1 MSTINK
7 VPASAGAEWLLGGF
21 ALLRKAPL
29 ALGLLGVIWGLLS
42 LLGVQLMTVN
52 ASLGMLL
59 QLALG
64 IIGPL
69 LFAGLLWAVREVD
82 EGRAAQPAHLFH
94 FVRSEQT
101 GSVLATLLPQLA
113 AVLVLGLLLVLMI
126 GPAEL
131 QKLGEVMTT
140 LQATAQAGGQPDPEL
155 MRSLPVGRLFLWMLL
170 LFAVVIAVS
179 LFTFVAVPDI
189 VFGGRGGFEAMRNSF
204 RACLHNLSA
213 MVVFYLLLFVALFAI
228 SFGVQLLSM
237 TVQLFA
243 GQTAAIW
250 LSNLLMMGVLM
261 PLLAG
266 SVYHAWRQMLGA
278 PEAITT
284 TEVATPATHFEA

>member
-29 ALGLLGVIWGLLS
+29 ALGLLGVIWGVLS

-52 ASLGMLL
+52 ASVGMLL
-59 QLALG
+59 QLVLG
-64 IIGPL
+64 IVGPL

-82 EGRAAQPAHLFH
+82 EGRAAQSAHLFH

-155 MRSLPVGRLFLWMLL
+155 MRSLPVGRLFLWMLM

-189 VFGGRGGFEAMRNSF
+189 VFGGRGGFDAMRNSF

-237 TVQLFA
+237 TVQLVA

-278 PEAITT
+278 TEAATT
-284 TEVATPATHFEA
+284 TDVAAPATHFEA

>member
-29 ALGLLGVIWGLLS
+29 ALGLLGVVWGMLS
-42 LLGVQLMTVN
+42 MLGVQLMALN

-64 IIGPL
+64 IVGPL

-82 EGRAAQPAHLFH
+82 EGRAAQPLDLFR
-94 FVRSEQT
+94 FVHSGQA
-101 GSVLATLLPQLA
+101 GSVLTTLLPQLV
-113 AVLVLGLLLVLMI
+113 AVLVLGLLLVVMI

-131 QKLGEVMTT
+131 QKLGEVMAT

-155 MRSLPVGRLFLWMLL
+155 MRSLPVGRLFLWMLM
-170 LFAVVIAVS
+170 LFAVMVAVS

-189 VFGGRGGFEAMRNSF
+189 VFGGRGGFDAMRNSF

-213 MVVFYLLLFVALFAI
+213 LVVFYLLLLVALFAI

-237 TVQLFA
+237 TVQLVA
-243 GQTAAIW
+243 GQSAAIW

-266 SVYHAWRQMLGA
+266 CVFHAWRQMLGA
-278 PEAITT
+278 TDAAPAS
-284 TEVATPATHFEA
+284 EVAAPATHFEA

>member
-7 VPASAGAEWLLGGF
+7 VAASAGAEWLLGGF

-29 ALGLLGVIWGLLS
+29 ALGLLGMIWGLLS

-64 IIGPL
+64 IVGPL

-82 EGRAAQPAHLFH
+82 EGRAAKPAQLFH
-94 FVRSEQT
+94 FVRSERT

-189 VFGGRGGFEAMRNSF
+189 VFGGRGGFDAMRNSF

-243 GQTAAIW
+243 GPTAAIW

-266 SVYHAWRQMLGA
+266 SVYHAWRQMLSA
-278 PEAITT
+278 PDVVTT
-284 TEVATPATHFEA
+284 NEVAAPATHFEA

>member
-29 ALGLLGVIWGLLS
+29 ALGLLGLIWGLLS

-64 IIGPL
+64 IVGPL

-82 EGRAAQPAHLFH
+82 EGRTAQPAHLFH

-155 MRSLPVGRLFLWMLL
+155 MRSLPVGRLFLWMLM

-189 VFGGRGGFEAMRNSF
+189 VFSGRGGFEAMRNSF

-213 MVVFYLLLFVALFAI
+213 MMVFYLLLFVALFAI

-278 PEAITT
+278 TEAVTT
-284 TEVATPATHFEA
+284 TEIAAPATHFEA

>member
-29 ALGLLGVIWGLLS
+29 ALGLLGLIWGLLS

-64 IIGPL
+64 IVGPL

-82 EGRAAQPAHLFH
+82 EGRTAQPAHLFH

-155 MRSLPVGRLFLWMLL
+155 MRSLPVGRLFLWMLM

-189 VFGGRGGFEAMRNSF
+189 VFSGRGGFEAMRNSF

-278 PEAITT
+278 TEAVTT
-284 TEVATPATHFEA
+284 TEIAAPATHFEA

>member
-1 MSTINK
+1 MPSNLFQAFRGDQ
-7 VPASAGAEWLLGGF
+7 V
-21 ALLRKAPL
+21 
-29 ALGLLGVIWGLLS
+29 LS
-42 LLGVQLMTVN
+42 L
-52 ASLGMLL
+52 
-59 QLALG
+59 
-64 IIGPL
+64 
-69 LFAGLLWAVREVD
+69 
-82 EGRAAQPAHLFH
+82 
-94 FVRSEQT
+94 
-101 GSVLATLLPQLA
+101 LATLLPQLA
-113 AVLVLGLLLVLMI
+113 AVLVMGLLLILMI

-131 QKLGEVMTT
+131 QKLSEVMTT

-155 MRSLPVGRLFLWMLL
+155 MRSLPVGRLFLWMLM

-278 PEAITT
+278 PEAVTT
-284 TEVATPATHFEA
+284 TDVAAPATHFEA